1 MCTWWP
7 MHSVLICTLHNPA
20 HLSHLSLTDRLARSA
35 PGDFDTKNMMMYILL
50 SQMSIMFVMITTILF
65 LVLLLR

>member
-1 MCTWWP
+1 

-35 PGDFDTKNMMMYILL
+35 PGDFDTKNMMVYMLL
-50 SQMSIMFVMITTILF
+50 SQMSIMFVMITTILL